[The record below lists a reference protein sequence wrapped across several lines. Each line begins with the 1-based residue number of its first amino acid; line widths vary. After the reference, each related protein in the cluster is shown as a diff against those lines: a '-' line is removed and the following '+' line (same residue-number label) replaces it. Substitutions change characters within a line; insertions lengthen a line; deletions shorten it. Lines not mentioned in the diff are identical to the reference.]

1 MFNEELTQKILA
13 EHGRQAAMIY
23 CKIEAMKNRH
33 MSVELIERN
42 IQGWPDEYKY
52 EGKVGCLL
60 TTYNKGGRYG

>member
-33 MSVELIERN
+33 MSVDLQERN
-42 IQGWPDEYKY
+42 IQDWPDEYKY
-52 EGKVGCLL
+52 EADWWE
-60 TTYNKGGRYG
+60 NKYKELEAQL

>member
-33 MSVELIERN
+33 MSVDLQERN
-42 IQGWPDEYKY
+42 IKDWPDEYKY
-52 EGKVGCLL
+52 EADWWESKYKELEEQV
-60 TTYNKGGRYG
+60 

>member
-33 MSVELIERN
+33 MSVDLQERN
-42 IQGWPDEYKY
+42 IQDWPDEYKY
-52 EGKVGCLL
+52 EA
-60 TTYNKGGRYG
+60 YWWENKYKELEANS

>member
-52 EGKVGCLL
+52 EADWWE
-60 TTYNKGGRYG
+60 NKYKELEKQS